1 MSPSLT
7 RETAPDKRGDPTDLE
22 IITSVRQAVASLTST
37 LDPENDAL
45 ISTTRGLE
53 AIVDR
58 RFLTEISRYRWYAV
72 IGRGHIYAVT
82 DISGRRVSLQRLAY
96 QLSNPDLTFD
106 EVKHVSFIN
115 KIAFDCRVANLT
127 DRVGRQAVMRNR
139 RPKRETSSKYK
150 GVRAGTKSDGST
162 IWRTQ
167 IKADFG
173 SMSLGTYVD
182 EEQAARVYDA
192 AAFLLFGGS
201 ALYNFPGSVPDADT
215 LSSVARHIARRKR
228 YLQTRGIGQPA
239 DDPV

>member
-1 MSPSLT
+1 MSPRST
-7 RETAPDKRGDPTDLE
+7 GEIVPGTASALTDLE
-22 IITSVRQAVASLTST
+22 IVRSVRLAVASLTYT
-37 LDPENDAL
+37 LDPKNDA
-45 ISTTRGLE
+45 IVSTTRGLE

-58 RFLTEISRYRWYAV
+58 RFLTEITRYRWYAV

-82 DISGRRVSLQRLAY
+82 DISGRRISLQRLAY
-96 QLSNPDLTFD
+96 QLANPGLTFD

-115 KIAFDCRVANLT
+115 KISFDCRVANLT

-139 RPKRETSSKYK
+139 RPKRETSSKHK

-173 SMSLGTYVD
+173 SMSLGSYAD
-182 EEQAARVYDA
+182 EEQAAKVYDA

-201 ALYNFPGSVPDADT
+201 ALYNFPRSVPDADT
-215 LSSVARHIARRKR
+215 LAAVARHIARRKR
-228 YLQTRGIGQPA
+228 YLQSREAEKTEEDA
-239 DDPV
+239 V